1 MYHSLL
7 VLNLDVY
14 NNDSVK
20 PSDRTFFRRCKNL
33 SKINSDYQA
42 GEYLE
47 EFIPNPINGS
57 LNEQDFVNKETNSFH
72 QKKLLNSSTQL

>member
-14 NNDSVK
+14 NNDLVK

-47 EFIPNPINGS
+47 EF
-57 LNEQDFVNKETNSFH
+57 T
-72 QKKLLNSSTQL
+72 